1 MGRPTKDASRRKKNR
16 AKESHEVKQLRLS
29 RNREI
34 NAQARRQET
43 INERRSRLSAMR
55 KYARS
60 KVSRETTG
68 EKKRRLSRIS
78 NRLKNESA
86 VERSRR
92 IGLMRRRLANESAEE
107 RSRRIGL
114 IRRRLANESAEERSR
129 RIGLMRR
136 RLANE
141 SAEERSRRIGLMRR
155 RLANESGQ
163 ERSRRIGL
171 IHRRLENESA
181 EERSRRI
188 GLIRRRLANE
198 SGQERSRR
206 IRLIHRRLEIESAEE
221 RSRRIGIIRRRL
233 ANESGQERSR
243 RIGLIQRRLENE
255 SAEERSRR
263 IGLIRRRLANESAQE
278 RSRRIGLIHRR
289 LENESAQERSRRIG
303 LIHRR
308 LENESTKQRSQRLML
323 ARNRTREVVL
333 TECTESRNTRLNDMR
348 EHARNRRKEL
358 LLQAD
363 SFKSAI
369 NIFAD
374 VPCAVCCKTLYPQQR
389 YALHTQPLSHLIPA
403 NLIELEKITT
413 CSRCLHHLKKHK
425 VPSQALWN
433 KMEVMQVPQVISDLS
448 EIEKHMLCRI
458 VPFLKIM
465 KIQNRFSQ
473 NWCKGQVVL
482 FARDVFEVAEQL
494 PVRLNQT
501 GIMIV
506 VESLENLERQRQF
519 EIDVGKLRR
528 ALEWLLQNNALYK
541 DVRPCFSNIINNI
554 SEIAHVTEE
563 LPIVRKE
570 IEVAQRIT
578 ESSSKFVHVGHNV
591 AILRGTCHQASDRF
605 SIESR
610 GKQCTGIAAV
620 ACVAFNLLDPST
632 WCTSDVDYVLL
643 VGDKYYRD
651 CIEARNNPDPGEVNV
666 DYLAVTELLPH
677 LSFNNI
683 RVGIDIGYEMAV
695 NGHIDIDNGDEGF
708 PNLKNG
714 LIMFFQQ
721 YTYGILT
728 ANFISVAVSC
738 SNQSESPCYWLFDSH
753 ARGPKGYKAPSRGL
767 SCCMKFTNIEDL
779 HMILRRNLYAKGGNS
794 NVLNI
799 YSLTPLAI
807 APEMNRSPQVER
819 IQQSPAATTHTES
832 GEAQVVFATSM
843 LRSID
848 DDIPNIDNIVS
859 IGNNNNTEND
869 PIRLANIHRKT
880 APPLNLERERRM
892 EELCWFFLFPDGK
905 NGFGEHR
912 DISITPL
919 DYFQARI
926 LSNDKRFQRTDYLF
940 FALSVVEYY
949 RAKASVSVS
958 CRMRQGEHTPQ
969 RLVDNMHLTMRNI
982 RGSVS
987 YWKRCCS
994 ELIAMV
1000 RSLGPPTWF
1009 ATFSCND
1016 LNWPDMLKALLLSD
1030 GRPITEF
1037 ENLTF
1042 ADRLKLVQKYPV
1054 VIARQFT
1061 VRVNALMQ
1069 YLKNSHCL
1077 GGVVIDF
1084 WYRIE
1089 FQNRGSPHL
1098 HMLIWCEN
1106 VPDFLTNEGR
1116 NVIEKVVSCSLEAEN
1131 QDMSDIVQRVQ
1142 IHKHSDTCYKDRNNR
1157 CCRFGFPR
1165 PISET
1170 TMCLGPDDTLANNG
1184 RFCVLKRTVNEVMV
1198 NNYNPTLLKLWEANM
1213 DIQPCGNVTA
1223 VAYYIAKYASKCEP
1237 QDTGDVI
1244 KEAVSRAKR
1253 RGGTVWNQLFSVSM
1267 AILSQRM
1274 VSAAE
1279 CAYRL
1284 CHLPLKMSSRKAV
1297 FINSC
1302 RPEQRYRILRFEGY
1316 ETSFFNNI
1324 FDRYAK
1330 RPDSLENLSLAEFA
1344 VRYETVSSGMWTEE
1358 DGDAELRN
1366 DDEETSRS
1374 RFIKLKDNTR
1384 MRIRNKA
1391 AVLRH
1396 RYYTLNSDREGYFYN
1411 LIVCHIPFRDESTL
1425 MSENESSEQCFLRRR
1440 HELKPMLGNA
1450 TVEQFTHAEQIIEAA
1465 LAQAV
1470 ALNVVREGETN
1481 NEQLREPVSI
1491 HADETVYCDQVD
1503 LYEDQQQETL
1513 AMPEDVFLNSI
1524 RSLNVQQKSL
1534 LKSVSSVI
1542 EKDIKKNDDE
1552 DTEQMLLFITGG
1564 AGSGKSFILK
1574 LLVEHIKRCYNPTV
1588 DMMIKPLF
1596 IEVASLTGVAA
1607 RQIFGKTLHSLFS
1620 LPIEK
1625 GTAMTYRRLTG
1636 QRLEQERRKWRY
1648 IRWLII
1654 DEISMVSYENL
1665 RIIHLRLQEFKM
1677 NDKLFGGVN
1686 VLLFG
1691 DIMQLPPVKGHWC
1704 FIQPHWCSAEINL
1717 WHQFSFCELTIN
1729 MRQRDD
1735 VEFIDLLNN
1744 LRFGEVTT
1752 FQLQILCERR
1762 RVPLTGEF
1770 EDGEAVRIFPTI
1782 KLVDE
1787 YNTKMTDKLA
1797 QSHRMYIIDAVD
1809 ESREAATYGKRPPE
1823 NVIPT
1828 NVNNCGGLLHT
1839 ITLAEGSRIM
1849 LRRNISISDGLINGA
1864 MGIVKK
1870 FIWPA
1875 LRRDQLEEGELPDSV
1890 LIKFDDESVGNRF
1903 KDIDGYIPIS
1913 PVSATFQAT
1922 KGYGDVERRMLPL
1935 ILSWAVTVH
1944 KLQGTTLNKAVIDLG
1959 KRNFAKGQ
1967 IYVALSRVKSL
1978 DGLVLS
1984 DLAPNKILVKP
1995 HDERALAEMERLRR
2009 LLLQTNTAN
2018 QLPATDT

>member
-1 MGRPTKDASRRKKNR
+1 
-16 AKESHEVKQLRLS
+16 
-29 RNREI
+29 
-34 NAQARRQET
+34 
-43 INERRSRLSAMR
+43 MR
-55 KYARS
+55 K
-60 KVSRETTG
+60 
-68 EKKRRLSRIS
+68 
-78 NRLKNESA
+78 
-86 VERSRR
+86 
-92 IGLMRRRLANESAEE
+92 
-107 RSRRIGL
+107 
-114 IRRRLANESAEERSR
+114 
-129 RIGLMRR
+129 
-136 RLANE
+136 
-141 SAEERSRRIGLMRR
+141 
-155 RLANESGQ
+155 
-163 ERSRRIGL
+163 
-171 IHRRLENESA
+171 
-181 EERSRRI
+181 
-188 GLIRRRLANE
+188 
-198 SGQERSRR
+198 
-206 IRLIHRRLEIESAEE
+206 
-221 RSRRIGIIRRRL
+221 
-233 ANESGQERSR
+233 
-243 RIGLIQRRLENE
+243 
-255 SAEERSRR
+255 
-263 IGLIRRRLANESAQE
+263 
-278 RSRRIGLIHRR
+278 
-289 LENESAQERSRRIG
+289 
-303 LIHRR
+303 
-308 LENESTKQRSQRLML
+308 
-323 ARNRTREVVL
+323 RTREVL
-333 TECTESRNTRLNDMR
+333 LIERSESRNTRLMDMR
-348 EHARNRRKEL
+348 ERARNRRKEL
-358 LLQAD
+358 LLQAER
-363 SFKSAI
+363 FKSAI

-374 VPCAVCCKTLYPQQR
+374 VPCAVCCRTLYPQQR

-403 NLIELEKITT
+403 NLIEFEKITI

-425 VPSQALWN
+425 VPSQAFWN
-433 KMEVMQVPQVISDLS
+433 KMEVMHVPQVISDLS
-448 EIEKHMLCRI
+448 EIEKYMLCRI

-494 PVRLNQT
+494 PVRLNET

-519 EIDVGKLRR
+519 ELDVGKLRR
-528 ALEWLLQNNALYK
+528 ALEWLLQNNALCK
-541 DVRPCFSNIINNI
+541 DVRPCFSNIINTI

-570 IEVAQRIT
+570 IEVAQRST
-578 ESSSKFVHVGHNV
+578 ESNS
-591 AILRGTCHQASDRF
+591 
-605 SIESR
+605 
-610 GKQCTGIAAV
+610 IAAV

-632 WCTSDVDYVLL
+632 WCTSDIDHVLL

-651 CIEARNNPDPGEVNV
+651 CIEARNNPDPGEVNI

-677 LSFNNI
+677 LLFNNI

-695 NGHIDIDNGDEGF
+695 N
-708 PNLKNG
+708 
-714 LIMFFQQ
+714 
-721 YTYGILT
+721 
-728 ANFISVAVSC
+728 
-738 SNQSESPCYWLFDSH
+738 
-753 ARGPKGYKAPSRGL
+753 
-767 SCCMKFTNIEDL
+767 
-779 HMILRRNLYAKGGNS
+779 
-794 NVLNI
+794 
-799 YSLTPLAI
+799 AI
-807 APEMNRSPQVER
+807 APERNRSPQVER
-819 IQQSPAATTHTES
+819 IQHSPAATTHTES
-832 GEAQVVFATSM
+832 GEPQVVFATKS
-843 LRSID
+843 
-848 DDIPNIDNIVS
+848 
-859 IGNNNNTEND
+859 D

-919 DYFQARI
+919 DYFQAR
-926 LSNDKRFQRTDYLF
+926 
-940 FALSVVEYY
+940 
-949 RAKASVSVS
+949 
-958 CRMRQGEHTPQ
+958 EHTPQ
-969 RLVDNMHLTMRNI
+969 RLVDNVHLTMRNI

-1016 LNWPDMLKALLLSD
+1016 LNWPDMLKALHLSD
-1030 GRPITEF
+1030 GRPITDF

-1042 ADRLKLVQKYPV
+1042 ADRLKLVHKYPV

-1061 VRVNALMQ
+1061 
-1069 YLKNSHCL
+1069 
-1077 GGVVIDF
+1077 
-1084 WYRIE
+1084 
-1089 FQNRGSPHL
+1089 NRGSPHL

-1106 VPDFLTNEGR
+1106 VPNFLTNEGR
-1116 NVIEKVVSCSLEAEN
+1116 IVIEKVVSCSLEAEN

-1142 IHKHSDTCYKDRNNR
+1142 IHKHSNTCYKDRNNR
-1157 CCRFGFPR
+1157 CSRFGFPR

-1170 TMCLGPDDTLANNG
+1170 TICLGPDDTLANNG

-1223 VAYYIAKYASKCEP
+1223 VAYYIAKYA
-1237 QDTGDVI
+1237 
-1244 KEAVSRAKR
+1244 R
-1253 RGGTVWNQLFSVSM
+1253 
-1267 AILSQRM
+1267 
-1274 VSAAE
+1274 
-1279 CAYRL
+1279 
-1284 CHLPLKMSSRKAV
+1284 
-1297 FINSC
+1297 
-1302 RPEQRYRILRFEGY
+1302 Y

-1344 VRYETVSSGMWTEE
+1344 VRYETVASGMWTEE

-1374 RFIKLKDNTR
+1374 RFIKLKDNTP

-1425 MSENESSEQCFLRRR
+1425 MCENESSEQCFLRWR

-1450 TVEQFTHAEQIIEAA
+1450 TVEQFTHAEQIIEAV

-1470 ALNVVREGETN
+1470 ALKVVREGETN

-1513 AMPEDVFLNSI
+1513 AMSEDVFLNSI
-1524 RSLNVQQKSL
+1524 RSLNVQQKDL

-1552 DTEQMLLFITGG
+1552 DMEQMLLFITGG

-1588 DMMIKPLF
+1588 DMMIKPSF

-1620 LPIEK
+1620 LLIKK

-1648 IRWLII
+1648 VRWLII

-1752 FQLQILCERR
+1752 SQLQILCERR
-1762 RVPLTGEF
+1762 RVPFSGEF

-1797 QSHRMYIIDAVD
+1797 KSHRMYIIDTVD

-1828 NVNNCGGLLHT
+1828 NVNNCGGLSHT

-1849 LRRNISISDGLINGA
+1849 LRRNISISDGLMDGA

-1870 FIWPA
+1870 FRWPA
-1875 LRRDQLEEGELPDSV
+1875 LNENYQLEQRELPDSV

-1913 PVSATFQAT
+1913 PVSTTFQAT
-1922 KGYGDVERRMLPL
+1922 EGYGDVERRMLPL

-1959 KRNFAKGQ
+1959 KRNFTKGQ

-1984 DLAPNKILVKP
+1984 DLAPNKVLVKP
-1995 HDERALAEMERLRR
+1995 HEERALAEMERLRR
-2009 LLLQTNTAN
+2009 LRLQTNTAN